1 MIPFLKV
8 LLVTI
13 PPIGTGYIDD
23 TRADGNLPL
32 KEPGNDSLS
41 KGITS
46 NNPTYRNW
54 LY

>member
-13 PPIGTGYIDD
+13 PPIGTNYIDD
-23 TRADGNLPL
+23 TCADGNPPL

-41 KGITS
+41 KGVTS
-46 NNPTYRNW
+46 NDPTNRSW
-54 LY
+54 